1 MTFANQQTNK
11 LKIMQY
17 FEILKSS
24 DRENNKEK
32 EIEKD
37 IFIE

>member
-11 LKIMQY
+11 LKIMPY
-17 FEILKSS
+17 LEILKSS